1 LRSFGNAITNANSH
15 GHGNSNCYSHSHGY
29 AYGKTQ
35 SLTAT
40 TPDSGAQALSLLCRW
55 RLLSTLCV
63 PRRFVRLDHLASRI
77 MNANHSIM

>member
-15 GHGNSNCYSHSHGY
+15 GRGNSNCYSHSHGY

-40 TPDSGAQALSLLCRW
+40 TPDSGASPITSNVL
-55 RLLSTLCV
+55 RLFPNPQLTQ
-63 PRRFVRLDHLASRI
+63 
-77 MNANHSIM
+77 

>member
-15 GHGNSNCYSHSHGY
+15 GH

-40 TPDSGAQALSLLCRW
+40 TPDSGASPMTSNVL
-55 RLLSTLCV
+55 RLFPDPQITA
-63 PRRFVRLDHLASRI
+63 RLMSAKVT
-77 MNANHSIM
+77 